1 MKTLMTKLILEE
13 PVDDV
18 VRTILKEDSLTDDE
32 VVITPEISTPE
43 ISTSEVSTP
52 PVTEEGFG
60 IASLLNLAI
69 IDEFEAIDTYN
80 SQIATIRDLISKEK
94 NVEVIAKYEDI
105 IEILTEITNEENIH
119 VGQLQ
124 KALILVSSNA
134 NLIIDGQSEEHE
146 HNTEDK

>member
-32 VVITPEISTPE
+32 IVTTPEISTPE
-43 ISTSEVSTP
+43 ISTSEISTP

-80 SQIATIRDLISKEK
+80 SQIATIRDLVSKEK
-94 NVEVIAKYEDI
+94 NAEIIATYEDI
-105 IEILTEITNEENIH
+105 IEILTEIINEENIH

-124 KALILVSSNA
+124 KALTLVSPNA
-134 NLIIDGQSEEHE
+134 NLIIDGHPEEQD
-146 HNTEDK
+146 TEDE

>member
-13 PVDDV
+13 PVDETV
-18 VRTILKEDSLTDDE
+18 KTVLKEDSLTDDE
-32 VVITPEISTPE
+32 IVTTSEISAPEIY
-43 ISTSEVSTP
+43 TSEVSTP

-69 IDEFEAIDTYN
+69 IDEFEAIDAYN
-80 SQIATIRDLISKEK
+80 SQIATIRDLISREK
-94 NVEVIAKYEDI
+94 NAEVIATYEDI

-124 KALILVSSNA
+124 KALTLVSPNA
-134 NLIIDGQSEEHE
+134 NLIVDGHPEEQDI
-146 HNTEDK
+146 EDK